1 MHPLFAS
8 VCMLA
13 PCAYLWLPPLDSIT
27 DQCVQPQAH
36 CSNSRPSRN
45 MSCNRSS
52 RKRQRSVEMLL
63 KWGQPHHLAGASCP
77 RPCLFRMRRTGW
89 HRQIRRAVRP
99 GKSGTTLCSTTRCAI
114 QRLAAAAPA
123 SNSQGASAS
132 WLARMQPRVVGIFL
146 CSPYPQRSPSSP
158 GSDNLPG
165 NSDEGVQQQMPSCC
179 RFCALFAWSAVCPP
193 LSPKQFDAYLL

>member
-1 MHPLFAS
+1 
-8 VCMLA
+8 MLA

-27 DQCVQPQAH
+27 DQRVQPQAH

-89 HRQIRRAVRP
+89 HRQMRRAVRP
-99 GKSGTTLCSTTRCAI
+99 GKSGTALCSTTRCAI

-132 WLARMQPRVVGIFL
+132 WLARMQSRLVCIFSLLALPTVV
-146 CSPYPQRSPSSP
+146 PE
-158 GSDNLPG
+158 LPG
-165 NSDEGVQQQMPSCC
+165 LGQPTRTSGEGVQQQMPSCG
-179 RFCALFAWSAVCPP
+179 RFCALFAIRICGWS
-193 LSPKQFDAYLL
+193 